1 MGFDWEEILGEGDL
15 QDLYDEH
22 LYKAIENEE
31 KFDKDN
37 YEEPCDSIIKTE
49 EQNLSEL
56 EELDMYDKALKYL
69 KQTFGN
75 QADFREG
82 QWEAIKY
89 AVDNKKALI
98 VQQTGWGKSIVY
110 FIATKILRDK
120 GKGPTILISPL
131 LSLVRNQIDSASK
144 LGINAVSINSQN
156 VDDWDD
162 VKNKLKTDNCD
173 ILLIS
178 PEQLANR
185 KRFNE
190 LISYL
195 SKGIGLFVVDEAHCI
210 SDWGHD
216 FRPDYRRITNVIKTL
231 PPNVPVIATTATANN
246 RVVEDISC
254 QLGDLEVSRGPLV
267 RASLKIQVIKLN
279 DQAERMAWLAENV
292 PKMPGVG
299 IIYCLTV
306 SDCNK
311 VSKWLQKNDVDA
323 RPYNGGLEAEDRK
336 TLENQFGNNKIK
348 CLVATV
354 ALGMGY
360 DKADIGFVIHY
371 QRPGN
376 VVSYYQQIGRAG
388 RRLDNAYA
396 ILLNGHEDDAIQ
408 EYFINAAFPTQTEM
422 RDIVNILEKSENGLK
437 KGQILG
443 MVNMQLNRLE
453 KCIKYLE
460 VENVISKGSD
470 GSYFRTVNE
479 WSPDMSKSEMVT
491 KRRYE
496 ELQEMKQFV
505 DLEKCYM
512 QYIAEKLDD
521 HSAKECGKCARCL
534 DQEIFPASVD
544 QVKVLE
550 AIEFLKGEFIEI
562 EKRKQWPAGIKTETK
577 NKIPDQ
583 FQVENGRA
591 LCAFGD
597 AGWGKFIHDDK
608 YLNNYFRDELV
619 TASVDLILEWL
630 HGKIENMDVAYIPS
644 LSKPELVKTF
654 AHRVAKSLNIPCLE
668 LIDKIKTTRPQKELE
683 NSVYQCK
690 NAFDGFS
697 VKGNLNNRDIL
708 LIDDMVDS
716 KWTLTV
722 CGYLLKEKGARL
734 VYPFAIA
741 STAGMKGAK

>member
-1 MGFDWEEILGEGDL
+1 M
-15 QDLYDEH
+15 YDE
-22 LYKAIENEE
+22 
-31 KFDKDN
+31 
-37 YEEPCDSIIKTE
+37 
-49 EQNLSEL
+49 
-56 EELDMYDKALKYL
+56 ALKYL
-69 KQTFGN
+69 KQMFGN
-75 QADFREG
+75 QASFRDG
-82 QWEAIKY
+82 QWEAIQY
-89 AVDNKKALI
+89 ALHNKKALI

-110 FIATKILRDK
+110 FIATKLLRDK

-131 LSLVRNQIDSASK
+131 LSLVRNQIDSASS
-144 LGINAVSINSQN
+144 LGIAAESINSQN
-156 VDDWDD
+156 VDEWDF
-162 VKNKLKTDNCD
+162 VKDKLKADTCD

-185 KRFNE
+185 DRFNE
-190 LISYL
+190 LMSYI

-231 PPNVPVIATTATANN
+231 PPNVPVIATTATANQ
-246 RVVEDISC
+246 RVVEDISF
-254 QLGDLEVSRGPLV
+254 QLGDIEVSRGPLV
-267 RASLKIQVIKLN
+267 RESLRLQVIKLK

-306 SDCNK
+306 SDCYK
-311 VSKWLQKNDVDA
+311 VSKWLQKNGVDA
-323 RPYNGGLEAEDRK
+323 RAYNGKLEAEERK
-336 TLENQFGNNKIK
+336 SLENQFMQNGIK

-396 ILLNGHEDDAIQ
+396 VLLNGIEDDDIQ
-408 EYFINAAFPTQTEM
+408 EYFINTAFPTQTEM
-422 RDIVNILEKSENGLK
+422 RDVVNVLEHSTNGLK
-437 KGQILG
+437 QNQILRI
-443 MVNMQLNRLE
+443 VNMRANRLE

-460 VENVISKGSD
+460 VENVISKGKD

-479 WSPDMSKSEMVT
+479 WSPDISKSEMVT
-491 KRRYE
+491 MRRYE

-505 DLEKCYM
+505 DLDKCYM
-512 QYIAEKLDD
+512 QFIAQKLDD
-521 HSAKECGKCARCL
+521 PYAEECGKCAVCMGREL
-534 DQEIFPASVD
+534 FPICVD
-544 QVKVLE
+544 HENVLE
-550 AIEFLKGEFIEI
+550 AIKFLKGEFIVI
-562 EKRKQWPAGIKTETK
+562 EKRKQWPAGIMAETQK
-577 NKIPDQ
+577 KISNEY
-583 FQVENGRA
+583 QVEDGRA

-608 YLNNYFRDELV
+608 YVNNYFRDEIV
-619 TASVDLILEWL
+619 NASVDLISEWL
-630 HGKIENMDVAYIPS
+630 HGKIEHMYVAYIPS
-644 LSKPELVKTF
+644 LSKPELVKSF
-654 AHRVAKSLNIPCLE
+654 AHRVAKKLNIPCMDIIE
-668 LIDKIKTTRPQKELE
+668 KTKTTRPQKELE
-683 NSVYQCK
+683 NSAYQCK

-697 VKGNLNNRDIL
+697 VKEQCNNRDIL

-722 CGYLLKEKGARL
+722 CGYMLREKGAGL

-741 STAGMKGAK
+741 STAGMRGAE

>member
-1 MGFDWEEILGEGDL
+1 M
-15 QDLYDEH
+15 YDE
-22 LYKAIENEE
+22 
-31 KFDKDN
+31 
-37 YEEPCDSIIKTE
+37 
-49 EQNLSEL
+49 
-56 EELDMYDKALKYL
+56 ALNYL
-69 KQTFGN
+69 KQMFGPH
-75 QADFREG
+75 ASFREN
-82 QWEAIKY
+82 QWEAIQY
-89 AVDNKKALI
+89 ALHNKKALI

-110 FIATKILRDK
+110 FIATKLLRDK

-131 LSLVRNQIDSASK
+131 LSLVRNQIDSASS
-144 LGINAVSINSQN
+144 LGIAAESINSQN
-156 VDDWDD
+156 VDEWDFIKD
-162 VKNKLKTDNCD
+162 KLKADTCD

-185 KRFNE
+185 DRFNE
-190 LISYL
+190 LMSYI

-216 FRPDYRRITNVIKTL
+216 FRPDYRRITNVIKAL
-231 PPNVPVIATTATANN
+231 PPNVPVIATTATANQ
-246 RVVEDISC
+246 RVVEDISF
-254 QLGDLEVSRGPLV
+254 QLGDIEVSRGPLV
-267 RASLKIQVIKLN
+267 RESLRLQVIKLK

-306 SDCNK
+306 SDCYK
-311 VSKWLQKNDVDA
+311 VSKWLQKNGIDA
-323 RPYNGGLEAEDRK
+323 RAYNGKLEAEERK
-336 TLENQFGNNKIK
+336 SLENQFMQNGIK

-396 ILLNGHEDDAIQ
+396 VLLNGIEDDDIQ
-408 EYFINAAFPTQTEM
+408 EYFINTAFPTQTEM
-422 RDIVNILEKSENGLK
+422 RDVVNVLEHSKNGLK
-437 KGQILG
+437 QNQILRI
-443 MVNMQLNRLE
+443 VNMRANRLE

-460 VENVISKGSD
+460 VENVISKGKD

-479 WSPDMSKSEMVT
+479 WSPDISKSEMVT
-491 KRRYE
+491 MRRYE

-505 DLEKCYM
+505 DLDKCYM
-512 QYIAEKLDD
+512 QFIAQKLDD
-521 HSAKECGKCARCL
+521 PYAKECGKCAICMGKEL
-534 DQEIFPASVD
+534 FPICVD
-544 QVKVLE
+544 HENVLE
-550 AIEFLKGEFIEI
+550 AIKFLKGEFIVI
-562 EKRKQWPAGIKTETK
+562 EKRKLWPAGIMAETQK
-577 NKIPDQ
+577 KISNEY
-583 FQVENGRA
+583 QVEDGRA

-608 YLNNYFRDELV
+608 YVSNYFRDELV
-619 TASVDLILEWL
+619 NASVDLISEWL
-630 HGKIENMDVAYIPS
+630 HGKIEHMYVAYIPS
-644 LSKPELVKTF
+644 LSKPELVKSF
-654 AHRVAKSLNIPCLE
+654 AHRVAKKLNIPCLDIIE
-668 LIDKIKTTRPQKELE
+668 KTKITRPQKELE
-683 NSVYQCK
+683 NSAYQCK

-697 VKGNLNNRDIL
+697 VKETCINGDIL

-722 CGYLLKEKGARL
+722 CGYMLREKGAGL

-741 STAGMKGAK
+741 STAGMRGAE